1 MNNFNLKKY
10 LTEGKLLKESYMMSV
25 DSNVNS
31 AVLQVLSILKDA
43 NIDGETMQYIL
54 EELGMDEQMWKQL
67 NVKYG
72 TP

>member
-1 MNNFNLKKY
+1 MENFNFRKY
-10 LTEGKLLKESYMMSV
+10 LAEGKLLKESYMMSV
-25 DSNVNS
+25 DSDVNS
-31 AVLQVLSILKDA
+31 AVLQALSILKDA

>member
-10 LTEGKLLKESYMMSV
+10 LAEGKLLKESYMMSV